1 MQTARTA
8 IAVRRGTMAG
18 EFRLRAVKNLK
29 QVAPHPP
36 LREYYD
42 DPSQRERFVRDMF
55 DETAQWYDW
64 TDRYLSF
71 GSGPWYRRD
80 VLARHG
86 LTQGMRV
93 LDLASG
99 TGVVAREAATITKDI
114 VAADASIGMLAAS
127 GETAWPRV
135 ESKAERL
142 PFRDA
147 SFDFIVIGFAM
158 RHFADLAV
166 VFAECLRVLRP
177 GGRLLILEITT
188 PESRLGRTLL
198 GAYMGRVVPLAVRM
212 RTRSARAEKLYRYY
226 WETTRD
232 CVRPEVILATMREV
246 GFATAERNV
255 SVGIFSEYEAR
266 RATA

>member
-1 MQTARTA
+1 MA
-8 IAVRRGTMAG
+8 AVRLD
-18 EFRLRAVKNLK
+18 FPAVKR
-29 QVAPHPP
+29 VAPHPP
-36 LREYYD
+36 LQKYYG
-42 DPSQRERFVRDMF
+42 DPSQREQFVRDIF

-80 VLARHG
+80 VLVRHG
-86 LTQGMRV
+86 LASGMRM

-99 TGVVAREAATITKDI
+99 TGVVARAASTITTNI
-114 VAADASIGMLAAS
+114 VAADASIGMLVAP
-127 GETAWPRV
+127 GEVAWPRV
-135 ESKAERL
+135 ESKAEHI
-142 PFRDA
+142 PFEDQ
-147 SFDFIVIGFAM
+147 SFDFIVIGFAL
-158 RHFADLAV
+158 RHFADLGV
-166 VFAECLRVLRP
+166 VFAECHRVLRP

-232 CVRPEVILATMREV
+232 CVRPEVILDTMRSV
-246 GFATAERNV
+246 GFADASRTV
-255 SVGIFSEYEAR
+255 SLGIFSEYLGL
-266 RATA
+266 RAPLAAPRAS